1 MPFLQLRITLD
12 PSGTRNRSS
21 VFLLLKKFRRVW
33 LTNQDDDFQSSAGY
47 ETLNKFGE
55 PCDPH
60 FHLNVQFVAP
70 DLKDPLRSAKEWL
83 RREANSLDFHLKG
96 NKVWS
101 CTLVDEP
108 KDFDRWY
115 RYPFKE
121 TPVPELCSLDFLSP
135 LNQEQV
141 TIAREERKRSIEINI
156 IKREKAID
164 KQSFKDKLF
173 KYLDDLFLGEGI
185 NELMETI
192 THDKPLPDHQ
202 EIWVTILK
210 YYTQQ
215 GKAVCFKTIN
225 GYATLYQL
233 HIGQLTP
240 EQCYVMRSNPQ

>member
-12 PSGTRNRSS
+12 PSGTRTRSS

-33 LTNQDDDFQSSAGY
+33 ISNQDDDFQSTAGY

-55 PCDPH
+55 SCDPH

-101 CTLVDEP
+101 CTLVEEP

-115 RYPFKE
+115 RYPLKE
-121 TPVPELCSLDFLSP
+121 TPVPELCSSDFLSP
-135 LNQEQV
+135 LNQQQI

-156 IKREKAID
+156 LKREKAID
-164 KQSFKDKLF
+164 KQSFRDKLF
-173 KYLDDLFLGEGI
+173 KHLDGLHTALHQD
-185 NELMETI
+185 
-192 THDKPLPDHQ
+192 DPQVYPPPDHQ
-202 EIWVTILK
+202 TIWISILS
-210 YYTQQ
+210 YYSDQ

-225 GYATLYQL
+225 GYAILYQL
-233 HIGQLTP
+233 HIGTLTP
-240 EQCYVMRSNPQ
+240 AQCYVMRSNPQ